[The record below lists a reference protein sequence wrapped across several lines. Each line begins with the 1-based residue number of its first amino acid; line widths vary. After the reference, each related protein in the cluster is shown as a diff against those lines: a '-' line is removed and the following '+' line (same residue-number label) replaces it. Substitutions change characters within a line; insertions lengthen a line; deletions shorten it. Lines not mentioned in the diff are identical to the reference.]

1 MARRVPAAIEHTE
14 TLDDQPLFWRA
25 ADAGGQ
31 DRIPAHAPVLYL
43 HGVPTSS
50 DDWVAFLERTGGLA
64 PDLPGF
70 GRSGKRGDGDFTI
83 EGYARFVGTFL
94 DLVDVDRVRLVVHDW
109 GAAGLV
115 WAQRHP
121 ERVERLVVIDAV
133 PLMAGYRWHRIARL
147 WRTRGVGEF
156 VIGATTR
163 FALRRALPPAIA
175 DAAWPHFDQGTQ
187 RAILRLYRT
196 SPEERLAAAGADLGQ
211 IGCPALVLWGEEDPF
226 VPPRFADAYAATLGD
241 AHAERIAGAGHWP
254 WAGRPEVVDRV
265 AQFLD
270 G

>member
-1 MARRVPAAIEHTE
+1 V
-14 TLDDQPLFWRA
+14 
-25 ADAGGQ
+25 
-31 DRIPAHAPVLYL
+31 
-43 HGVPTSS
+43 
-50 DDWVAFLERTGGLA
+50 A

-70 GRSGKRGDGDFTI
+70 GRSAKPGDFDYSI
-83 EGYARFVGTFL
+83 PGYDRFLEVFCDAAGI
-94 DLVDVDRVRLVVHDW
+94 DRISLVVHDW
-109 GAAGLV
+109 GAVGLL
-115 WAQRHP
+115 WAQRFP
-121 ERVERLVVIDAV
+121 ERVERLVIVDAV
-133 PLMAGYRWHRIARL
+133 PLLPGFRWHAVARA

-156 VIGATTR
+156 LIGATTR
-163 FALRRALPPAIA
+163 RALRRVMPRPLA